1 MLALRT
7 GRYARRLAAIW
18 CVYFLTAAVL
28 TLAAHA
34 GVFSFGL
41 GVAAASTLFFVG
53 EYWGRLRLFRGESF
67 PGLAQQ
73 VRGLY
78 LRGLCNSLRRVDESP
93 ERTPPPR
100 ALSE

>member
-41 GVAAASTLFFVG
+41 GVAATARTL
-53 EYWGRLRLFRGESF
+53 S
-67 PGLAQQ
+67 A
-73 VRGLY
+73 
-78 LRGLCNSLRRVDESP
+78 
-93 ERTPPPR
+93 R
-100 ALSE
+100 ALQQPAARRRKPRTDPATARAQ